1 MCALA
6 TTIHGYK
13 ILMMVPINGK
23 SHWNYMESFVK
34 ALIDRGHQVTC
45 ITSIKLSGP
54 KPDNYTEILID
65 PPFNMQNIS
74 KYL

>member
-13 ILMMVPINGK
+13 ILVMVPINGK

-34 ALIDRGHQVTC
+34 SLIDRGHQVTC
-45 ITSIKLSGP
+45 ITSIKLSEP